1 MSVIEKYL
9 SQYAEPE
16 AQQLDGLAGQYQHCF
31 CIPAYNEEP
40 KFIERLVAFINRQS
54 ATLAIIVLNR
64 PDETTD
70 NENNDALE
78 NHACKKRL
86 TQQLS
91 MSWQHNNL
99 QLHCAENQSA
109 VLLVDRFDAGALI
122 PYKQGVGLARKI
134 AADIALQLIERQ
146 QITSPWIYST
156 DADVV
161 LPDNYFERD
170 HNHLTVKHHQ
180 IKKTAHKKDI
190 AAYIIAYQHIAT
202 GKPTIDTAT
211 QLYQHRLNAYVE
223 GLRSANSPYAFET
236 LGSTLCIHALHYA
249 MVRGFPK
256 RAAGED
262 FYLLNKLAKTGD
274 ILSLNMPVI
283 EIESR
288 ISHRTP
294 FGTGSS
300 VDDILSADDPQQ
312 AAIFYHPQ
320 LFMLLKKTL
329 VWIEGLAEQ
338 TASDSIIDSWQDQ
351 INNYSQWPAE
361 EQLMITQALNAID
374 FNRGLSHC
382 LSNSRNATQF
392 KRQMEGWFDGFKTL
406 KYLHALRDKN
416 NLSNIS
422 EKNYLALKNINH
434 NLKSSDSSSA

>member
-16 AQQLDGLAGQYQHCF
+16 AQQLDGLTGQYQHCV

-70 NENNDALE
+70 NKNNDALE

-99 QLHCAENQSA
+99 QFHCAENQSA

-161 LPDNYFERD
+161 LPDNYF
-170 HNHLTVKHHQ
+170 
-180 IKKTAHKKDI
+180 
-190 AAYIIAYQHIAT
+190 
-202 GKPTIDTAT
+202 
-211 QLYQHRLNAYVE
+211 
-223 GLRSANSPYAFET
+223 
-236 LGSTLCIHALHYA
+236 
-249 MVRGFPK
+249 
-256 RAAGED
+256 
-262 FYLLNKLAKTGD
+262 
-274 ILSLNMPVI
+274 
-283 EIESR
+283 
-288 ISHRTP
+288 
-294 FGTGSS
+294 
-300 VDDILSADDPQQ
+300 
-312 AAIFYHPQ
+312 
-320 LFMLLKKTL
+320 
-329 VWIEGLAEQ
+329 
-338 TASDSIIDSWQDQ
+338 
-351 INNYSQWPAE
+351 
-361 EQLMITQALNAID
+361 
-374 FNRGLSHC
+374 
-382 LSNSRNATQF
+382 
-392 KRQMEGWFDGFKTL
+392 
-406 KYLHALRDKN
+406 
-416 NLSNIS
+416 
-422 EKNYLALKNINH
+422 
-434 NLKSSDSSSA
+434 